1 MIEYNKISYIFLYPL
16 VAGMTD
22 EEYWATFKGEKGER
36 ERQRFES
43 MLLWMGNEVATNK
56 EYSVDIKSKS
66 PVEVQPYTSTPTDPI
81 KQILSPP
88 KAGKILKSAALKQM
102 KDTSE
107 EDEPVRTV
115 PRHKSK
121 ENKTTLYAMRRAQVE
136 DHLFIAE

>member
-1 MIEYNKISYIFLYPL
+1 
-16 VAGMTD
+16 
-22 EEYWATFKGEKGER
+22 
-36 ERQRFES
+36 
-43 MLLWMGNEVATNK
+43 MGNEVATNK

-88 KAGKILKSAALKQM
+88 NAAKTLKSAALKQM

-115 PRHKSK
+115 PRHMSK
-121 ENKTTLYAMRRAQVE
+121 ENKTSLDALRRAQVE